1 LCPGLAKPDNDPA
14 QLVSKDIL
22 MKELDDMMSQFE
34 QAVHKSKSR
43 PRMTDDPRDEDD
55 QNVGA
60 FVKLEGIAGRI
71 EGKSNP
77 SFPEIT

>member
-22 MKELDDMMSQFE
+22 MKELDDMMSQ
-34 QAVHKSKSR
+34 AVHKSKSR

-55 QNVGA
+55 QNFGA

-71 EGKSNP
+71 EGKSSP